1 MRIAVLIGTCLLLL
15 AGVARAGDIA
25 AAREL
30 LTARKLPEA
39 EAAFSALAADDAP
52 PLQRAQAL
60 TGLAMV
66 AQLTGKGPTRR
77 AEIAQAVALLR
88 ALPDQPLEL
97 ARSLLQASEI
107 AGSEDD
113 NERRLELGEE
123 AIALFEQ
130 QPGAERE
137 LMYALI
143 RVSNADGRLGR
154 AAQGED
160 KVRRAAEIAQRIG
173 ALPVDRI
180 LILGRR
186 AAFAYG
192 RGALD
197 EADELN
203 RQALALALEHRP
215 GQAEHANALRNL
227 ALIAGER
234 GRLAEARRHM
244 LAATEIR
251 LKQGGGAPVLAA
263 QLMSLAAIERTLG
276 EHASARARL
285 EDARARLEALDS
297 SSEIHVQVLL
307 ELAQVSLDE
316 GDEAAA
322 EALFERAQGIARA
335 LPFECACK
343 AGTLMSLAWFNRRA
357 GRAERALALYGQARR
372 LHEESGSEAIRIAEA
387 QAGEAETLLGL
398 DRIDE
403 AAAALAQAAPPLRGQ
418 APGSLDDARLTW
430 LEGRIARARGDT
442 GEARRLFC
450 EASRMLDHAS
460 LQGGDD
466 VGQARFRAQYAQVY
480 RDCIEASAD
489 AGDAAAVFDG
499 LERLRLKR
507 AQGRGDALQA
517 PLALAQARARLPE
530 GSVFLSWLIDDAGT
544 LLLAFGGDGEVLL
557 RRLPVGADAL
567 AAEVAGLRA
576 RILAHAPDDD
586 AALLRHARRLQ
597 RWLLEPAR
605 ALLAD
610 ARGLVLA
617 PDGPLHEL
625 PWAALH
631 DGRRFLVDGHALLVA
646 DTLTPPPVPA
656 AVASAQ
662 GVLGVADPGP
672 GVAQGVQRGRALAA
686 LPHAREEVAGLA
698 AHVDD
703 ATVLVGEGASEA
715 AVRAHLARA
724 GWIHFAVHAELNAH
738 APLQSALLLRPGAST
753 RGDDDGL
760 LQAVEIA
767 QLQLPA
773 RMVVLSGC
781 DTGRGGRLDGVAL
794 IGLVRAFQSAGA
806 QRVMASLWPIA
817 DRGTAALFA
826 RYYTDGPPAD
836 GVAAWREA
844 VVAMRADPQWLA
856 GGAERG
862 VGGLAPRAESGG
874 RWLPYH
880 WASLQVYGRP

>member
-1 MRIAVLIGTCLLLL
+1 MRTAVFIGACLLLL
-15 AGVARAGDIA
+15 ASGTRAGDIA

-30 LTARKLPEA
+30 LTARKLPQA
-39 EAAFSALAADDAP
+39 EAAFSALAAEDAP

-66 AQLTGKGPTRR
+66 AQLMGKGPTRR
-77 AEIAQAVALLR
+77 EEIAQAVALLR
-88 ALPDQPLEL
+88 AMPDQQLEL
-97 ARSLLQASEI
+97 ARTLLQAAEI

-113 NERRLELGEE
+113 NERRLQLGEE

-130 QPGAERE
+130 QLGADRD

-154 AAQGED
+154 TAQGED
-160 KVRRAAEIAQRIG
+160 KVRRAAEIAERIG
-173 ALPVDRI
+173 ALPIDRI
-180 LILGRR
+180 IILGRR

-197 EADELN
+197 EAEDLN
-203 RQALALALEHRP
+203 RQALALALEHTP
-215 GQAEHANALRNL
+215 GRAEHANALRNL

-234 GRLAEARRHM
+234 GRLAEARQHM

-251 LKQGGGAPVLAA
+251 LTQGGGAPVLAA
-263 QLMSLAAIERTLG
+263 QLMSLAAIERSLG
-276 EHASARARL
+276 DHASARARL
-285 EDARARLEALDS
+285 EDARVRLEALDS
-297 SSEIHVQVLL
+297 DSEIHVQVLL
-307 ELAQVSLDE
+307 ELAQVTLDE
-316 GDEAAA
+316 GDDAAA
-322 EALFERAQGIARA
+322 EALFERAQGIAGA

-343 AGTLMSLAWFNRRA
+343 AGTLMSLAWFNQRA
-357 GRAERALALYGQARR
+357 GRPARALALLRQARA
-372 LHEESGSEAIRIAEA
+372 LHVESGSEAIRIAEA
-387 QAGEAETLLGL
+387 QAGEAEALLAL

-403 AAAALAQAAPPLRGQ
+403 AAAALALAAPPLRAQ
-418 APGSLDDARLTW
+418 APGSIDDARLTW
-430 LEGRIARARGDT
+430 LEGRIARARGEAGD
-442 GEARRLFC
+442 ARRLFC
-450 EASRMLDHAS
+450 EASRMLDRAS

-466 VGQARFRAQYAQVY
+466 VGQARFRARYAEVY
-480 RDCIEASAD
+480 RDCIEAGAD

-517 PLALAQARARLPE
+517 PLALAEARARLPA
-530 GSVFLSWLIDDAGT
+530 GHVFLSWLTGDEST
-544 LLLAFGGDGEVLL
+544 LLLAFGRDGEVLL
-557 RRLPVGADAL
+557 RRLPVSADAL

-576 RILAHAPDDD
+576 RILAQAADDD

-597 RWLLEPAR
+597 RWLLAPAR
-605 ALLAD
+605 PLLAD

-617 PDGPLHEL
+617 PDGPLHDL

-631 DGRRFLVDGHALLVA
+631 DGRRFLVERHALLVA
-646 DTLTPPPVPA
+646 DTLTPPPAVA
-656 AVASAQ
+656 AVASPQ

-672 GVAQGVQRGRALAA
+672 GAAQGLLRGRTLAA

-698 AHVDD
+698 AQVDD
-703 ATVLVGEGASEA
+703 ATVLVGDDASEA
-715 AVRAHLARA
+715 AVRTHLAAA

-738 APLQSALLLRPGAST
+738 APLQSALLLRPGAGGRS
-753 RGDDDGL
+753 DDDGL

-806 QRVMASLWPIA
+806 ERVLASLWPIA

-826 RYYTDGPPAD
+826 RYYADGPPAD
-836 GVAAWREA
+836 GIAAWREA
-844 VVAMRADPQWLA
+844 VVATRTQPQWLA
-856 GGAERG
+856 GGAQRG
-862 VGGLAPRAESGG
+862 VGGLAPRAQDSG

-880 WASLQVYGRP
+880 WAGLQVYGRP